1 MALQAKVRE
10 HQDAAAKL
18 DAATEVR
25 TLATWRLDV
34 RFALRVLVF
43 FACQL
48 PQRLEYA

>member
-43 FACQL
+43 SRASC
-48 PQRLEYA
+48 PNA